1 MSSLA
6 PKIMI
11 VRHAEKPADQGSP
24 HGVDINGKQDPESLI
39 PLGWQRAGGLAA
51 FFAPSNGI
59 FKSPEIVKPQYL
71 FASGVGKHSNSLRP
85 QETITPTSQKL
96 GIKINTTFAKGDESA
111 LAAAIVQCP
120 GVVLVAWEHQ
130 DIPSIANAIVGNATT
145 VPQQWSPGHC
155 NATTVPQQWP
165 GDRFDLVWVFD
176 LKASTGRYGFSQIP
190 QLLLAGDLPSP
201 IS

>member
-145 VPQQWSPGHC
+145 VPQQW
-155 NATTVPQQWP
+155 P